1 MSALRSLS
9 LPLLALA
16 LAGPAAA
23 LTYLVLAPGLAAL
36 GAPAGGFDP
45 ARMLLL
51 YSDLPRLTT
60 ALVAGAALG
69 LSGTLLQQVL
79 RNPLAS
85 PTTLGLSAGANLALA
100 LATLYAPGLYM
111 FGRDPVALAG
121 SLVAGLLVL
130 GLSARRG
137 FSPIT
142 LVLGG
147 LVVGLYCGALASLL
161 TLLNDRYLASLFIWG
176 SGSLQ
181 QQDWSVPLSLA
192 PRVAVLAVI
201 AVLLARPLTLLA
213 LPDENTRGLGLN
225 TATVRWGGAAI
236 ALALAAVVTAAVGVI
251 GFIGLIAPTV
261 ARIAGARTFAARL
274 AWSPLIGALLLW
286 FTDAAVTVLS
296 GPLASFVPTG
306 AITAVFGSPLLFLLL
321 PRLRV
326 VDRRPPAD
334 RTVRT
339 VRRVNTP
346 LVLAALAAGL
356 VGLAVAAVLVGR
368 ATDGGWDAVTASIL
382 PYVLDWRLPR
392 VLAALSAGAMLAAA
406 GVILQR
412 LTANDM
418 ASPEVIGVSAG
429 ATMGLAVSLVL
440 VAAPSVAM
448 QLGFSF
454 TGAALVLALI
464 FLVAGRSGFAP
475 ERIVLAGIALN
486 AMLDAFVGLFAAAGD
501 PRALRLL
508 NWMAGS
514 TYGIELTP
522 ALTAF
527 GLSVG
532 LVALACLTMRWLDIL
547 PLGTATSQSLGI
559 AVKRTRGL
567 LFTAAVG
574 LTAAATL
581 VVGPLSFVGLMAPH
595 IAREL
600 GLKRALPQLL
610 GAALCGAALMVI
622 ADFIGRNAHFPYQL
636 PAGLLSALVG
646 APFLMLLLLKRR

>member
-1 MSALRSLS
+1 MSGLRTLS
-9 LPLLALA
+9 LPLIALMLAV
-16 LAGPAAA
+16 PAA
-23 LTYLVLAPGLAAL
+23 LMTFVVLEPGLAAFA
-36 GAPAGGFDP
+36 APVSGFD
-45 ARMLLL
+45 ADRILLL

-60 ALVAGAALG
+60 ALLAGAALG

-85 PTTLGLSAGANLALA
+85 PTTLGLSAGANLSLS

-111 FGRDPVALAG
+111 FGRDPIALAG

-147 LVVGLYCGALASLL
+147 LVVGLYCGALSSLL
-161 TLLNDRYLASLFIWG
+161 VLLNDRYLMSLFIWG
-176 SGSLQ
+176 AGSLQ
-181 QQDWSVPLSLA
+181 QQDWSVPVSLL
-192 PRVAVLAVI
+192 PRLVVLTALTAALV
-201 AVLLARPLTLLA
+201 RPLTLLS
-213 LPDENTRGLGLN
+213 LPDETTRGLGLR

-261 ARIAGARTFAARL
+261 ARIAGARTFGSRL
-274 AWSPLIGALLLW
+274 LWSPLIGAILLW
-286 FTDAAVTVLS
+286 FTDAAVTLLS

-326 VDRRPPAD
+326 IDRRPPAE
-334 RTVRT
+334 RSSRAS
-339 VRRVNTP
+339 RRANGPVM
-346 LVLAALAAGL
+346 LVALAAAL

-368 ATDGGWDAVTASIL
+368 TADGGWSTVTDAVL
-382 PYVLDWRLPR
+382 PYVIDWRLPR
-392 VLAALSAGAMLAAA
+392 VLAALAAGAMLAAA

-412 LTANDM
+412 LTANEM

-429 ATMGLAVSLVL
+429 ATMGLAVSLL
-440 VAAPSVAM
+440 VAATPGIAM
-448 QLGFSF
+448 QLGFSVA
-454 TGAALVLALI
+454 GASLVLVLI

-475 ERIVLAGIALN
+475 ERIILAGIALN
-486 AMLDAFVGLFAAAGD
+486 AVLDAFVGLFAAAGD

-508 NWMAGS
+508 GWMAGS
-514 TYGIELTP
+514 TYGIELSP
-522 ALTAF
+522 SVVALV
-527 GLSVG
+527 LSV
-532 LVALACLTMRWLDIL
+532 LLIALACLTARWLDIL
-547 PLGTATSQSLGI
+547 PLGSAPARALGI
-559 AVKRTRGL
+559 GVERTRTI
-567 LFTAAVG
+567 LFAAAIG

-581 VVGPLSFVGLMAPH
+581 VIGPLSFVGLMAPH
-595 IAREL
+595 IAREI
-600 GLKRALPQLL
+600 GLKRALPQLV
-610 GAALCGAALMVI
+610 GAALCGAALMVL
-622 ADFIGRNAHFPYQL
+622 ADFIGRNASFPYQL

-646 APFLMLLLLKRR
+646 APFLMLLLLKRL

>member
-225 TATVRWGGAAI
+225 TVTVRWGGAAI

-440 VAAPSVAM
+440 VAVPSVAM

>member
-1 MSALRSLS
+1 MSRLGSLS
-9 LPLLALA
+9 LPLIALA

-23 LTYLVLAPGLAAL
+23 MTYLVLAPGLAAL
-36 GAPAGGFDP
+36 AANAAGFDP

-85 PTTLGLSAGANLALA
+85 PTTLGLSAGANLSLA

-121 SLVAGLLVL
+121 SLAAGLLVL

-147 LVVGLYCGALASLL
+147 LVVGLYCGALSSLL
-161 TLLNDRYLASLFIWG
+161 ILLNDRYLASLFIWG

-181 QQDWSVPLSLA
+181 QQDWSVPLSLI
-192 PRVAVLAVI
+192 PRVAVLAAI
-201 AVLLARPLTLLA
+201 AALLARPLTLLA
-213 LPDENTRGLGLN
+213 LPDENTRGLGLR

-286 FTDAAVTVLS
+286 LTDAAVTVLS

-306 AITAVFGSPLLFLLL
+306 AITAVVGSPLLFLLL
-321 PRLRV
+321 PRMRV
-326 VDRRPPAD
+326 GERRPPAERSA
-334 RTVRT
+334 RTP
-339 VRRVNTP
+339 RRVNAP
-346 LVLAALAAGL
+346 LMLGVLAALLAGL
-356 VGLAVAAVLVGR
+356 AIAAVLVGR
-368 ATDGGWDAVTASIL
+368 ATDGGWETVTASVL
-382 PYVLDWRLPR
+382 PTVLDWRLPR
-392 VLAALSAGAMLAAA
+392 VLAALAAGALLAAA

-429 ATMGLAVSLVL
+429 ATMGLAVSLL
-440 VAAPSVAM
+440 LAATPGIAM

-464 FLVAGRSGFAP
+464 FMVAGRSGFVP

-522 ALTAF
+522 ALTAA
-527 GLSVG
+527 GLSVV

-547 PLGTATSQSLGI
+547 PLGSATAQALGI

-567 LFTAAVG
+567 LFAAAVG

-600 GLKRALPQLL
+600 GLKRALPQLA